1 MSTMYQLIWPLDPLS
16 KFQFAA
22 QIEKRKM
29 LERKRLAIETF
40 VRKNYRLIIEKRAGD
55 GWRYVGYIPT
65 KQRGTGHTQEMD
77 LIFEKEE

>member
-1 MSTMYQLIWPLDPLS
+1 MYKYEYETIRCDFDGWGFGSGHVYRIEYYRSIINQR
-16 KFQFAA
+16 AA
-22 QIEKRKM
+22 K
-29 LERKRLAIETF
+29 
-40 VRKNYRLIIEKRAGD
+40 

>member
-1 MSTMYQLIWPLDPLS
+1 MNNS
-16 KFQFAA
+16 QFTK
-22 QIEKRKM
+22 QIAKRKM
-29 LERKRLAIETF
+29 LERKCLAIETF
-40 VRKNYRLIIEKRAGD
+40 VGKNYRSIIEKRAGD